1 MSLASSVV
9 IIVAVVI
16 ELSVV
21 GSIAGVTHRRFPTYV
36 RTKRDL
42 HVFRALR
49 TRSFILR
56 FQRFFSGDAHPSI
69 QSWLVFAFL
78 FRRCVRISRHR
89 LFVVE
94 RIDVDADTK
103 SGIVPEIL
111 GESSEIVHARDSR
124 PSCDGIVPD
133 TRLLLTVSPRSFSL
147 RRAAKCV
154 WMFAGSVP
162 LRRGSSTRML
172 AAWSD

>member
-16 ELSVV
+16 ELSV
-21 GSIAGVTHRRFPTYV
+21 GSIAGVAHWRFPTYV

-78 FRRCVRISRHR
+78 FRRRVRISRHR

-94 RIDVDADTK
+94 RIDVDAIRRRFCFHFIFSHTILNVLVATV
-103 SGIVPEIL
+103 IVL
-111 GESSEIVHARDSR
+111 VLVLALFTRYRDLWFFFCVLFRDSF
-124 PSCDGIVPD
+124 G
-133 TRLLLTVSPRSFSL
+133 
-147 RRAAKCV
+147 RR
-154 WMFAGSVP
+154 
-162 LRRGSSTRML
+162 
-172 AAWSD
+172 

>member
-56 FQRFFSGDAHPSI
+56 FQRFFSGDANPSF
-69 QSWLVFAFL
+69 QSWLIFAFL
-78 FRRCVRISRHR
+78 FRVILVIKHR
-89 LFVVE
+89 FLVVE
-94 RIDVDADTK
+94 RVDVDAVRRLCFHFCDLC
-103 SGIVPEIL
+103 V
-111 GESSEIVHARDSR
+111 VVVSR
-124 PSCDGIVPD
+124 
-133 TRLLLTVSPRSFSL
+133 F
-147 RRAAKCV
+147 
-154 WMFAGSVP
+154 
-162 LRRGSSTRML
+162 
-172 AAWSD
+172 

>member
-78 FRRCVRISRHR
+78 FRRRVRISRHR

-94 RIDVDADTK
+94 RIDVDAIRRRFCFHSCFFFNHTHTHT
-103 SGIVPEIL
+103 IL
-111 GESSEIVHARDSR
+111 KCTRRNSYSSSSSSVGSFYAVSR
-124 PSCDGIVPD
+124 SLV
-133 TRLLLTVSPRSFSL
+133 LLLLRAPPQPMQRLIEKLESFGEFM
-147 RRAAKCV
+147 V
-154 WMFAGSVP
+154 HHH
-162 LRRGSSTRML
+162 
-172 AAWSD
+172 

>member
-16 ELSVV
+16 ELSV
-21 GSIAGVTHRRFPTYV
+21 GSIAGVTHWRFPTYV

-78 FRRCVRISRHR
+78 FRRRVRISRHR
-89 LFVVE
+89 LFVIE
-94 RIDVDADTK
+94 RIDVDAIRRRFCFHSFFFPITHTHT
-103 SGIVPEIL
+103 IL
-111 GESSEIVHARDSR
+111 KCTRRNSYSISIGVGSFYAVSR
-124 PSCDGIVPD
+124 SLV
-133 TRLLLTVSPRSFSL
+133 LLLL
-147 RRAAKCV
+147 RAL
-154 WMFAGSVP
+154 S
-162 LRRGSSTRML
+162 
-172 AAWSD
+172 

>member
-16 ELSVV
+16 ELSV
-21 GSIAGVTHRRFPTYV
+21 GSIAGVAHWRFPTYV

-78 FRRCVRISRHR
+78 FRRRVRISRHR

-94 RIDVDADTK
+94 RIDVDAIRRRFCFHSFFFQSHTHT
-103 SGIVPEIL
+103 IL
-111 GESSEIVHARDSR
+111 KCTRRNSYSISIGVGSFYAVSR
-124 PSCDGIVPD
+124 SLV
-133 TRLLLTVSPRSFSL
+133 LLL
-147 RRAAKCV
+147 RAL
-154 WMFAGSVP
+154 S
-162 LRRGSSTRML
+162 
-172 AAWSD
+172 